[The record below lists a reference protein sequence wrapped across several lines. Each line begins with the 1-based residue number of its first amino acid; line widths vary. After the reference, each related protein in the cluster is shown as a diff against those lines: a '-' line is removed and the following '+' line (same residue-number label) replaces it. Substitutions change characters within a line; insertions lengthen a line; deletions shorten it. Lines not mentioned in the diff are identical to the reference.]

1 MLAMGE
7 RKDLAESIDEL
18 TEEDKA
24 HITEIFVEEII
35 PKLRFMNARTGVL
48 NCDFAGEQYKNWVIH
63 FRSTR
68 SGFDIVDFEY
78 DEESRSYKLAP

>member
-1 MLAMGE
+1 MGE

-35 PKLRFMNARTGVL
+35 PKLQFMNARTGVL

-63 FRSTR
+63 FKSTR
-68 SGFDIVDFEY
+68 SGFDIMDFEY
-78 DEESRSYKLAP
+78 DEESRSFKLAP